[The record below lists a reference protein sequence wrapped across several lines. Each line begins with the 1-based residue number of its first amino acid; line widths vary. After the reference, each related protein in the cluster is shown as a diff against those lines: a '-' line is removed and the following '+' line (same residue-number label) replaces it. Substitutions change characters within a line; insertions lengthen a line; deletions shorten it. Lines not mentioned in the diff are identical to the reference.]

1 MATSAG
7 YWICAVLVLPS
18 LIEINQSILGN
29 SSIGEKLMIEM
40 FTVLGVLVI
49 GAIILTYA
57 LDSDRDR

>member
-40 FTVLGVLVI
+40 FAVLGVLVI